1 MAMTST
7 LNSDDVAEYLE
18 QHPQFFVQYADVLA
32 NIKLTS
38 PLVGRAISL
47 QERQTEILRDKI
59 RQHELQLSQI
69 FRNAKENEA
78 IADKYQ
84 LWTETILRS
93 KHDATLPRVLTNSL
107 ASQFA
112 VSQVTLRLWNVA
124 PEYQEAWYSIPP
136 NDDLRIFSNSLSTPY
151 CGPVKQISCLTW
163 LPNSE
168 EIRSMA
174 VIPLFSASNVIPS
187 GLLVLGSTDEAR
199 FTAAMST
206 DFLTHIGKIASAAL
220 SHLSPQAA
228 LSEV

>member
-59 RQHELQLSQI
+59 RQHELQFAQI
-69 FRNAKENEA
+69 LRNAKDNEV
-78 IADKYQ
+78 IADNFQ
-84 LWTETILRS
+84 QWTETILRS
-93 KHDATLPRVLTNSL
+93 KPDTTLPRVLTNTL
-107 ASQFA
+107 ASQFN
-112 VSQVTLRLWNVA
+112 VQQVTLRLWNLA
-124 PEYQEAWYSIPP
+124 PEFKDNWYSIPVT
-136 NDDLRIFSNSLSTPY
+136 DDLRIFSNSLTTPY
-151 CGPVKQISCLTW
+151 CGPAKQVSCLSW

-174 VIPLFSASNVIPS
+174 IIPLFPSSTVIPG
-187 GLLVLGSTDEAR
+187 GLMVLGSTDESR
-199 FTAAMST
+199 FTSAMST
-206 DFLTHIGKIASAAL
+206 DFLVHIGKIASASL
-220 SHLSPQAA
+220 SHLSPKAA
-228 LSEV
+228 LTEV